1 MDLSQFITLSAFGNI
16 IGVVGMICCLA
27 AFFLVQ
33 KKNPNMVVYNLLNL
47 FAALFLFISL
57 CIHPNIASMC
67 LEVCW
72 FSIAVYGLVKIWL
85 SKKGSKNKKK

>member
-1 MDLSQFITLSAFGNI
+1 MDLSKFITLSAFGNI

-27 AFFLVQ
+27 AFFFVQ

-72 FSIAVYGLVKIWL
+72 FGIAVYGLAKIWL
-85 SKKGSKNKKK
+85 NGKKKKNKKK